1 MVRGGRIDEA
11 RWLLAVD
18 SLLKMSV
25 KKRVLHVQLVDGPG
39 TRSGDAENSPDGC
52 QFDHLAERLVVVDAV
67 LLGEAA
73 DDPACLVASES
84 AIGVV
89 LVLEDPLARY
99 DVGTRRTWN

>member
-25 KKRVLHVQLVDGPG
+25 KKRVLHVQLANRPRAG
-39 TRSGDAENSPDGC
+39 SSDAQNSPNC
-52 QFDHLAERLVVVDAV
+52 RQFDNWAERLVVVDAM
-67 LLGEAA
+67 LQGEAV

-84 AIGVV
+84 AIRVV

>member
-25 KKRVLHVQLVDGPG
+25 KKRVLHVQLANRPRAG
-39 TRSGDAENSPDGC
+39 SSNAQNSPNC
-52 QFDHLAERLVVVDAV
+52 RRFDNWAERLVVVDAV

-73 DDPACLVASES
+73 DDLACLVASES

>member
-25 KKRVLHVQLVDGPG
+25 KKRVLHVQLVNRPRVG
-39 TRSGDAENSPDGC
+39 SSDAQNSPNC
-52 QFDHLAERLVVVDAV
+52 RQFDNSAERLVVVDAV

-89 LVLEDPLARY
+89 LVLEDPLA
-99 DVGTRRTWN
+99 

>member
-25 KKRVLHVQLVDGPG
+25 KKHVLHVQLVNRPRVG
-39 TRSGDAENSPDGC
+39 SSDAQNSPNC
-52 QFDHLAERLVVVDAV
+52 RQFDNSAERLVVVDAV

>member
-11 RWLLAVD
+11 RWLLAVH

-25 KKRVLHVQLVDGPG
+25 KKRVLHVQLANRPRAG
-39 TRSGDAENSPDGC
+39 SSDAQNSPNC
-52 QFDHLAERLVVVDAV
+52 RRFDNWAERLVVVDAV

-73 DDPACLVASES
+73 DDSACLVASES